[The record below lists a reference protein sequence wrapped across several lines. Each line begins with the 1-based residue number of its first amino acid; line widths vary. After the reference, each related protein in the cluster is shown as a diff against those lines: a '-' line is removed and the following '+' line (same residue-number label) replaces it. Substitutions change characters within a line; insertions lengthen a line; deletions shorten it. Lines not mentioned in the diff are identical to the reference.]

1 MMPENIDLRPQRR
14 RQAIVSAVTSGC
26 WIIASAAVMLLLR
39 ARYFPAGIG
48 SIVLAATAVLEVC
61 MLIPLGFSLKARLLE
76 IQGGEEDEAR
86 NY

>member
-1 MMPENIDLRPQRR
+1 MPENTDTRPQRR
-14 RQAIVSAVTSGC
+14 RQAILSAVTSGG
-26 WIIASAAVMLLLR
+26 WLLVSATVILIVR
-39 ARYFPAGIG
+39 AHYVPDGVG
-48 SIVLAATAVLEVC
+48 SVIMVAAAALEVL

>member
-1 MMPENIDLRPQRR
+1 MTPENIDLRPQRR
-14 RQAIVSAVTSGC
+14 RQAIASAVTSGC
-26 WIIASAAVMLLLR
+26 WIIVTAAVMLLLR
-39 ARYFPAGIG
+39 ARYFPAGVG
-48 SIVLAATAVLEVC
+48 SVVLTATAVLEVC